1 MPMQGIMFRPKY
13 KRGAR
18 YAEHFDCRGCGKH
31 LMDMNPK
38 DWFIY
43 DYDTERRES
52 DEKGMIMF
60 RRCDACGTINWT
72 HQSRS
77 SINLALDKGATTVTS
92 IPEWA
97 EGDPSKGEMD
107 WTRKGVDSRTMLP
120 YGFLEEDMKIIQEG
134 LQALWNNT
142 ETRDLVDQHLLKTIT
157 EDYWLSIAVYNQAV
171 AALTALLRIKQERPS
186 RLDYLLDE
194 RWFFV
199 HKGEVEIFDR
209 KDNY

>member
-1 MPMQGIMFRPKY
+1 MMFRPKY

-18 YAEHFDCRGCGKH
+18 YARLLDCRGCGKH
-31 LMDMNPK
+31 VMDMDYK
-38 DWFIY
+38 RGVIY
-43 DYDTERRES
+43 DYDTERQES
-52 DEKGMIMF
+52 NEKGTVMF
-60 RRCDACGTINWT
+60 IRCDDCGTINWV
-72 HQSRS
+72 HQPRS
-77 SINLALDKGATTVTS
+77 GIDIALDKGATMVTA

-107 WTRKGVDSRTMLP
+107 WTRKSVDSRTMLP
-120 YGFLEEDMKIIQEG
+120 YGFAEKDMTVIQEA

-142 ETRDLVDQHLLKTIT
+142 ETRELVNEHLLKTIP
-157 EDYWLSIAVYNQAV
+157 EEHWSKLAVDNQAITMLV
-171 AALTALLRIKQERPS
+171 TLFQLRQERPS

-199 HKGEVEIFDR
+199 NKGEVEVFDR